1 MYRVLIAE
9 DEDIIR
15 KGLMYSINWAE
26 MDCTIVGEAR
36 NGIEGVEL
44 IEKMKPDILI
54 VDINMPVMD
63 GIEMIRRTCEEYS
76 YSAIILSGY
85 SNFEYAKRAIHYGVT
100 DYLLKPLKREEMVK
114 AIESAKER
122 RWIYQSW
129 LAQQQEAE
137 ELKNVRL
144 VSRAEETGEH
154 DEIVKEL
161 LKFIE
166 EHYQEKIGWQDVV
179 EAMNYSETFLNRK
192 FKTQMGT
199 TFIEYLNRFRIQ
211 KAVELLN
218 QGNIAIQDVSWMCG
232 IGDYKYFNMVFKK
245 YIGCSPKEYTWKVK
259 EQPK

>member
-15 KGLMYSINWAE
+15 KGLVYSVQWAD

-36 NGIEGVEL
+36 NGIEGMEL
-44 IEKMKPDILI
+44 IKKMKPDILI

-63 GIEMIRRTCEEYS
+63 GIEMIRQTYEEYN

-85 SNFEYAKRAIHYGVT
+85 SNFEYAKSAIHYGAT
-100 DYLLKPLKREEMVK
+100 DYLLKPLKREELMK
-114 AIESAKER
+114 AIENAKEKLR
-122 RWIYQSW
+122 IYETW
-129 LAQQQEAE
+129 LVQKQEAR
-137 ELKNVRL
+137 ELKGVRL
-144 VSRAEETGEH
+144 VTRAEENGEN
-154 DEIVKEL
+154 DDIVKEL

-211 KAVELLN
+211 KAVELLK
-218 QGNIAIQDVSWMCG
+218 QGNVSVQEVSWMCG

-245 YIGCSPKEYTWKVK
+245 YIGCSPKEYSWKVK
-259 EQPK
+259 EQPQ

>member
-15 KGLMYSINWAE
+15 KGLVYSVQWAD
-26 MDCTIVGEAR
+26 MDCTVVGEAR
-36 NGIEGVEL
+36 NGIEGIEL

-63 GIEMIRRTCEEYS
+63 GIEMIRQTYEEYN
-76 YSAIILSGY
+76 YSAVILSGY
-85 SNFEYAKRAIHYGVT
+85 SNFEYAKSAIHYGAT
-100 DYLLKPLKREEMVK
+100 DYLLKPLKREELVK
-114 AIESAKER
+114 AIENAKEKLR
-122 RWIYQSW
+122 IYETW
-129 LAQQQEAE
+129 LAQKQEAE
-137 ELKNVRL
+137 ELKKVRL
-144 VSRAEETGEH
+144 VTRAEEKGEN
-154 DEIVKEL
+154 DDIVREL

-211 KAVELLN
+211 KAVELLK
-218 QGNIAIQDVSWMCG
+218 QGNVSIQEVSWMCG

-245 YIGCSPKEYTWKVK
+245 YIGCSPKEYSWNVK
-259 EQPK
+259 EQPG